1 MVLSASAGVISSGD
15 NVLVVAGTT
24 SASMGTNPT
33 LSTEAIMCSYD
44 HVEKWGQRALTLF
57 RPGYGAEAVCP
68 QFTPLITG
76 IIDLSP
82 LHQCQSARPMSKQ
95 DAREIS
101 L

>member
-1 MVLSASAGVISSGD
+1 M
-15 NVLVVAGTT
+15 
-24 SASMGTNPT
+24 NPT
-33 LSTEAIMCSYD
+33 LSTEAIMCSHD
-44 HVEKWGQRALTLF
+44 HVETWGQRALTLF
-57 RPGYGAEAVCP
+57 RPGTGAEAGCP

-82 LHQCQSARPMSKQ
+82 IHQWQFARSISKQ